1 MNSAVL
7 RFAKG
12 VIEMADIGEVDFE
25 VFKEL
30 TMRRA
35 TESTTYNDV
44 LRELLSLPPR
54 NGQAAGNGRSMNGA
68 WEYRGVRF
76 PNGTDFRAKY
86 KGQTYSAK
94 VESGRLMLDGS
105 PVGSPSEAAHTITG
119 TNVNG
124 WRFWECRL
132 PGESRWRVIEA
143 LR

>member
-1 MNSAVL
+1 
-7 RFAKG
+7 
-12 VIEMADIGEVDFE
+12 MADIGEVDFE

-30 TMRRA
+30 TLRRA

-44 LRELLSLPPR
+44 LRGLLGLPPTVT
-54 NGQAAGNGRSMNGA
+54 GAAAQTDDGA

-76 PNGTDFRAKY
+76 PSRTEFRAKY
-86 KGQTYSAK
+86 KGKTYSAK
-94 VESGRLMLDGS
+94 IEEGRLMLDGKV
-105 PVGSPSEAAHTITG
+105 VGSPSEAAHQITG

-132 PGESRWRVIEA
+132 PGEARWRVIEA

>member
-1 MNSAVL
+1 
-7 RFAKG
+7 
-12 VIEMADIGEVDFE
+12 MADIGEVDFE

-44 LRELLSLPPR
+44 LREILGLSPR
-54 NGQAAGNGRSMNGA
+54 KVNTEPATKALNGA
-68 WEYRGVRF
+68 WEYRSVRF

-86 KGQTYSAK
+86 KGKIYTAS
-94 VESGRLMLDGS
+94 VEGGRLVLDGES
-105 PVGSPSEAAHTITG
+105 VGSPSEAAHKITG

-132 PGESRWRVIEA
+132 PTESRWRVIEA